1 MAMATMNRINI
12 SLIFLIMIF
21 MVLPASAIM
30 YASGSSDDSSGSSDS
45 EFSENSF
52 APDSGCTTDSS
63 GSSDSEFSENSFAPD
78 SGCTTDSSGSSSD
91 GSTDD
96 SADSPPPDFLPP
108 NVDSSSSDG
117 STDDSSDS
125 SATSTENN
133 TTLPSESP
141 LGNNTANVQG
151 EDLVNIILTIHNQ
164 ERAAVG
170 VPPLT
175 WSDALAAH
183 AQPWADKVYAT
194 GDTSH
199 SSGLADFGNY
209 GENMA
214 LGGGPSYAP
223 PSWLTQT
230 WADEKSRYVPG
241 TPMSK
246 GTGHYTQMVDKRS
259 TEVGC
264 GFTSGPG
271 GPIAEYGGTNV
282 LVCQYTPPGNWN
294 SQPPY

>member
-1 MAMATMNRINI
+1 MYIIRETLNQIINLLVL
-12 SLIFLIMIF
+12 LIVTLFI
-21 MVLPASAIM
+21 LPVSALM
-30 YASGSSDDSSGSSDS
+30 YANGSTDNSEGTTDTGSSEDNSDS
-45 EFSENSF
+45 PPTDLLPPNV
-52 APDSGCTTDSS
+52 DST
-63 GSSDSEFSENSFAPD
+63 
-78 SGCTTDSSGSSSD
+78 SSD

-96 SADSPPPDFLPP
+96 
-108 NVDSSSSDG
+108 NG
-117 STDDSSDS
+117 DS

-151 EDLVNIILTIHNQ
+151 EDLVNIILTLHNQ

-175 WSDALAAH
+175 WSDTLAAH
-183 AQPWADKVYAT
+183 AQPWADNVYAT
-194 GDTSH
+194 GDASH

-214 LGGGPSYAP
+214 WGGGPSFATQT
-223 PSWLTQT
+223 WLAQT

-241 TPMSK
+241 TPASS
-246 GTGHYTQMVDKRS
+246 GTGHYTQMVDKQS

-271 GPIAEYGGTNV
+271 GLYAEYGGTNV

>member
-1 MAMATMNRINI
+1 MLVGL
-12 SLIFLIMIF
+12 LII
-21 MVLPASAIM
+21 VRDT
-30 YASGSSDDSSGSSDS
+30 SDTESTADNSDSSSDS
-45 EFSENSF
+45 
-52 APDSGCTTDSS
+52 
-63 GSSDSEFSENSFAPD
+63 GSTWIIVTHHRLTFFPLTSTHHHLS
-78 SGCTTDSSGSSSD
+78 

-96 SADSPPPDFLPP
+96 NADL
-108 NVDSSSSDG
+108 
-117 STDDSSDS
+117 

-141 LGNNTANVQG
+141 LSNNTGNVQG
-151 EDLVNIILTIHNQ
+151 EDLVSIILTLHNQ

-175 WSDALAAH
+175 WSDTLAAH

-194 GDTSH
+194 SDASH

-214 LGGGPSYAP
+214 WGGGPSFATQT
-223 PSWLTQT
+223 WLAQT

-241 TPMSK
+241 TPASDNN
-246 GTGHYTQMVDKRS
+246 GHYTQMVDRQS

-271 GPIAEYGGTNV
+271 GEYAKYGGTNV

-294 SQPPY
+294 NQPPY